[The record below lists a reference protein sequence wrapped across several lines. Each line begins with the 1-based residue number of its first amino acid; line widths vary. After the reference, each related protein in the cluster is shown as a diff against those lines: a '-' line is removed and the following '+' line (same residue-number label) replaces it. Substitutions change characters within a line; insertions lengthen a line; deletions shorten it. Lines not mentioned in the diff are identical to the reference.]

1 MAIRN
6 FKKTFIIAEIGN
18 NHEGSLSR
26 AKQLILAARKC
37 GVDAVKFQTYIP
49 NLIVS
54 PFETERF
61 KKLKKFQ
68 LSLESFKKLAVFAK
82 KNKILFFS
90 TPLDLKS
97 AIYLNKIQ
105 KIFKIASSDSN
116 FFPLIRKISNFNKT
130 ILLSTGMTSL
140 KEIIKSKN
148 MIFKIWKKKKIKSKK
163 LVIMHCVSSYP
174 VIDKEANLLAI
185 NALKKNFKDCVIGY
199 SDHTL
204 GNTSCLAA
212 VALGAKVI
220 EKHFTLNKNFSNFRD
235 HKLSANP
242 KEMRELVINVR
253 RLEILLGN
261 GKKVLQKSEIKNLNY
276 MRRGMVSLKD
286 LPAGAKLKNDDFKW
300 IRVKNDIKINKEKK
314 FINKKLLKNIKK
326 EQIFFKKFFS

>member
-1 MAIRN
+1 MAIKN

-26 AKQLILAARKC
+26 AKQLILTAKKC

-54 PFETERF
+54 PFETKRF

-82 KNKILFFS
+82 ENKILFFS

-116 FFPLIRKISNFNKT
+116 FFPLIKKISNFNKT

-148 MIFKIWKKKKIKSKK
+148 MIFKIWKKKKIKSQK

-242 KEMRELVINVR
+242 EEMRELVINVR

-286 LPAGAKLKNDDFKW
+286 IPVGAKLKNDDIKW
-300 IRVKNDIKINKEKK
+300 IRVKNDIKIDKEKK
-314 FINKKLLKNIKK
+314 FINKN
-326 EQIFFKKFFS
+326 

>member
-1 MAIRN
+1 MEIRN

-26 AKQLILAARKC
+26 AKQLILAAKKC

-199 SDHTL
+199 SDRTL

-300 IRVKNDIKINKEKK
+300 LRVKNDIKINKEKK

-326 EQIFFKKFFS
+326 EQILFKKFFS

>member
-1 MAIRN
+1 MAIKN

-26 AKQLILAARKC
+26 AKQLILTAKKC

-54 PFETERF
+54 PFETKRF

-82 KNKILFFS
+82 ENKILFFS

-148 MIFKIWKKKKIKSKK
+148 MIFKIWKKKKIKSQK

-242 KEMRELVINVR
+242 EEMRELVINVR

-286 LPAGAKLKNDDFKW
+286 IPVGAKLKNDDIKW
-300 IRVKNDIKINKEKK
+300 IRVKNDIKIDKEKK
-314 FINKKLLKNIKK
+314 FINKN
-326 EQIFFKKFFS
+326 

>member
-1 MAIRN
+1 MEIRN

-26 AKQLILAARKC
+26 AKQLILAAKKC

-235 HKLSANP
+235 HKL
-242 KEMRELVINVR
+242 
-253 RLEILLGN
+253 
-261 GKKVLQKSEIKNLNY
+261 
-276 MRRGMVSLKD
+276 
-286 LPAGAKLKNDDFKW
+286 
-300 IRVKNDIKINKEKK
+300 
-314 FINKKLLKNIKK
+314 
-326 EQIFFKKFFS
+326 

>member
-1 MAIRN
+1 
-6 FKKTFIIAEIGN
+6 
-18 NHEGSLSR
+18 
-26 AKQLILAARKC
+26 
-37 GVDAVKFQTYIP
+37 
-49 NLIVS
+49 
-54 PFETERF
+54 
-61 KKLKKFQ
+61 
-68 LSLESFKKLAVFAK
+68 
-82 KNKILFFS
+82 
-90 TPLDLKS
+90 
-97 AIYLNKIQ
+97 
-105 KIFKIASSDSN
+105 
-116 FFPLIRKISNFNKT
+116 
-130 ILLSTGMTSL
+130 MTSL